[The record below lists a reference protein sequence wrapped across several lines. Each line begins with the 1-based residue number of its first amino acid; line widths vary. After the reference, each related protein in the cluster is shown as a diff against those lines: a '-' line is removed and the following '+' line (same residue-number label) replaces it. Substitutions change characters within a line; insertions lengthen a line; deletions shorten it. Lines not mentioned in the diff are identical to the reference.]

1 MKYFIF
7 TLLSL
12 VIISKVSAQECSDT
26 FYRMEPGS
34 IFHLTYYDKKDRV
47 ATRQENTVANV
58 DKSGNG
64 LEAVIDTKL
73 FDKKDKL
80 ITEGAFEVV
89 CEGGSIKLDMDQML
103 QSMDQL
109 KSMQGMET
117 EIESDYIMLPSDLE
131 VGQELPESK
140 TTLKMKI
147 EGSGANMMS
156 SVVVIKDRKVIGQE
170 TVTTPAGTFD
180 CYKITYNTEVS
191 MKTIGMNRTTSY
203 PGVHWFARNVGMVKS
218 ESYNQ
223 KGNLDS
229 YMLLTKLE

>member
-1 MKYFIF
+1 
-7 TLLSL
+7 
-12 VIISKVSAQECSDT
+12 
-26 FYRMEPGS
+26 
-34 IFHLTYYDKKDRV
+34 
-47 ATRQENTVANV
+47 
-58 DKSGNG
+58 
-64 LEAVIDTKL
+64 
-73 FDKKDKL
+73 
-80 ITEGAFEVV
+80 
-89 CEGGSIKLDMDQML
+89 
-103 QSMDQL
+103 
-109 KSMQGMET
+109 MET